1 MGEVMDDSKN
11 RDISKYKIIG
21 HRQNEPCPLCGERT
35 FCVDCGLC
43 RSCKYSTDPDPED
56 VN

>member
-1 MGEVMDDSKN
+1 MDDSKN